1 MPDIMTESTESIAT
15 ITGLPRSLLASAQLD
30 APATRRILDL
40 AARMRDRWPNPG
52 RTLENRAVA
61 LVFEK
66 PSLRTRTS
74 FDIGLSR
81 LGANVTYLDQS
92 KSPLGDRE
100 SIKDFTMTLERYADA
115 IVARVRRHAVLE
127 EMDRYAR
134 VPIVNALSDLD
145 HPCQALGDA
154 LTIQTVFGRLAG
166 VKVAYIGDGNNVCNS
181 LMVTMATLGAS
192 VTIVAPSAYEPDP
205 AVVALARERAEEAGG
220 AVRLATDPDA
230 IAAHDVVY
238 TDTWVSM
245 GSESERDERVE
256 AFQRY
261 RVTKDAMNRA
271 SVGGKCPAF
280 MHCLPAF
287 RGVEVDDA
295 VIDGPGSLVYDQA
308 ENRMHAQNALL
319 TLLLGGDT
327 TNNGANP

>member
-1 MPDIMTESTESIAT
+1 MTKTMTTHAATSMPA
-15 ITGLPRSLLASAQLD
+15 SLLSSAQLD
-30 APATRRILDL
+30 TAAIQAILSL
-40 AARMRDRWPNPG
+40 AQQMRSDWPTPP
-52 RTLENRAVA
+52 RTLENKAVA

-92 KSPLGDRE
+92 ASPLGDRE
-100 SIKDFTMTLERYADA
+100 SIKDFTKTLERYADA
-115 IVARVRRHAVLE
+115 IVARVRRHGVLE
-127 EMDRYAR
+127 DMDRHAR
-134 VPIVNALSDLD
+134 VPVVNALSDLE

-154 LTIQTVFGRLAG
+154 LTIQTVYGRLKG
-166 VKVAYIGDGNNVCNS
+166 VKIAYIGDGNNVCNS
-181 LMVTMATLGAS
+181 LMLTMGALGAT
-192 VTIVAPSAYEPDP
+192 VTIVAPSAYEPDHTII
-205 AVVALARERAEEAGG
+205 ALASQRAQAAGG
-220 AVRLATDPDA
+220 AIKLASDPSA
-230 IAAHDVVY
+230 IDGHDVVY

-261 RVTKDAMNRA
+261 RVTKQSMNRA
-271 SVGGKCPAF
+271 SVGGKCPSF

-287 RGVEVDDA
+287 RGVEVDDE
-295 VIDGPGSLVYDQA
+295 VMDGPGSLVYEQA

-319 TLLLGGDT
+319 TMLLGNNT
-327 TNNGANP
+327 NTKNNGANP

>member
-1 MPDIMTESTESIAT
+1 MPDIMTEPTTTTSSGMPT
-15 ITGLPRSLLASAQLD
+15 SLLSSAQLD
-30 APATRRILDL
+30 TTTIEAVLDL
-40 AARMRDRWPNPG
+40 AAKMRSDWPAPK
-52 RTLENRAVA
+52 RTLENRAIA

-81 LGANVTYLDQS
+81 LGATVSYLDQS
-92 KSPLGDRE
+92 ASPLGDRE

-115 IVARVRRHAVLE
+115 IVARVRRHSALV
-127 EMDRYAR
+127 EMERHAS
-134 VPIVNALSDLD
+134 VPIVNALSDLE

-154 LTIQTVFGRLAG
+154 LTIRTVYGRLKG

-181 LMVTMATLGAS
+181 LMLTMAAMGAT
-192 VTIVAPSAYEPDP
+192 VTIVAPSAYEPEP
-205 AVVALARERAEEAGG
+205 SILSLARERAEEAGG
-220 AVRLATDPDA
+220 AVHLRTDPDA

-261 RVTKDAMNRA
+261 RVTKDSMNRA
-271 SVGGKCPAF
+271 SVGGKCPSF

-287 RGVEVDDA
+287 RGVEVDDE
-295 VIDGPGSLVYDQA
+295 VMDGPGSLVYEQA

-319 TLLLGGDT
+319 TMLLS
-327 TNNGANP
+327 TNTHKNGANP

>member
-1 MPDIMTESTESIAT
+1 MPDTTIIESAT
-15 ITGLPRSLLASAQLD
+15 MPRSLLSSAQLD
-30 APATRRILDL
+30 AAAIQAVLDRARQMRSDWPAP
-40 AARMRDRWPNPG
+40 A
-52 RTLENRAVA
+52 RTLENKAIA

-92 KSPLGDRE
+92 GSPLGDRE
-100 SIKDFTMTLERYADA
+100 SIKDFTRTLERYADA
-115 IVARVRRHAVLE
+115 IVARVRRHGVLE
-127 EMDRYAR
+127 DMDRHAR
-134 VPIVNALSDLD
+134 VPIVNALSDLE

-154 LTIQTVFGRLAG
+154 LTILTVYSRLKG

-181 LMVTMATLGAS
+181 LMLTMAALGAT

-205 AVVALARERAEEAGG
+205 AIVALARHRAETAGG
-220 AVRLATDPDA
+220 AVEMTPDPDA
-230 IAAHDVVY
+230 ISGHDVVY

-261 RVTKDAMNRA
+261 RVTKDSMNRA
-271 SVGGKCPAF
+271 SKGGKQPSF

-295 VIDGPGSLVYDQA
+295 VIDGPGSLVYEQA

-319 TLLLGGDT
+319 TMLLSNDT
-327 TNNGANP
+327 NENEITNGANP